1 MKGCSGQCIIGIVVA
16 IIFGALFLYTLI
28 SGIQNQWLVRATAA
42 TVIVQYILAFV
53 FFAIAKVAKTYAY
66 NCEKCHPPMAE
77 HTHITAR
84 PRKRKKR

>member
-53 FFAIAKVAKTYAY
+53 FLAIAKVAKTYAY
-66 NCEKCHPPMAE
+66 QCESTHSGHAE
-77 HTHITAR
+77 HLHKVVR
-84 PRKRKKR
+84 PRKKRR